1 MRLSIGS
8 KVRQYLKSGCWKF
21 EIVTLHVVHCDGHI
35 VTHTLIHTWRVHA
48 IIKLSH
54 ITLPLSKSNFLT
66 PLNSQ
71 NFSTLEIH
79 LLYSF
84 TPSQL
89 KQMLIFILFI
99 ASEHPKLV
107 CVCIYIYRIFFKKN
121 ILLYYYFKWCINY
134 LNIMKFWCCG
144 RVRFE
149 YEILPGRSDPRIRW
163 AQLLIN
169 FGSSRWQELRY
180 WNWRSGLPKELK
192 EWTLLGRL

>member
-1 MRLSIGS
+1 M
-8 KVRQYLKSGCWKF
+8 
-21 EIVTLHVVHCDGHI
+21 TLHVVHCAGHI

-54 ITLPLSKSNFLT
+54 ITLTLSKSNFLT

-107 CVCIYIYRIFFKKN
+107 CVYIYIYIIFLKKYFV
-121 ILLYYYFKWCINY
+121 ILLFQ
-134 LNIMKFWCCG
+134 MMH
-144 RVRFE
+144 
-149 YEILPGRSDPRIRW
+149 
-163 AQLLIN
+163 
-169 FGSSRWQELRY
+169 
-180 WNWRSGLPKELK
+180 
-192 EWTLLGRL
+192 